1 MMTISYFKARIIE
14 CDKLNNK
21 PFYKFKNLETNE
33 IDTVPCWC
41 LDGFVVFDE
50 DLLDEDGHLKL
61 GAEVQLRKMENGNIY
76 PGLIYEKRSEPMLP
90 NSIKPLFS
98 MSKESLYDG
107 IALYGGTQN
116 DINTLWSLFSSR
128 CDSFPADILIEGI
141 KVRNKEEEEQ
151 LAFLKSALRL
161 DGMQLPVQE
170 GANVEFKSSFVHT
183 ASPIKNNERTMQ
195 YRNIFSEIAAF
206 ANSHIHASVYIG
218 INNDGSIKGVEGE
231 MLHEVPF
238 NTRADFEADFL
249 NQLFMVTNNNILASS
264 ISLNWYKTEDEHI
277 FCKITIPEWNGDIIF
292 LNGSELYIRGN
303 ACKRRLKN
311 SDMIQYIVANY
322 KATA

>member
-1 MMTISYFKARIIE
+1 MSHFNARITE
-14 CDKLNNK
+14 CNKLNSK
-21 PFYKFKNLETNE
+21 PFYTFKNLETNE
-33 IDTVPCWC
+33 IETVPCWC
-41 LDGFVVFDE
+41 LDNFVVFNN
-50 DLLDEDGHLKL
+50 DLLDEYGHLKV
-61 GAEVQLRKMENGNIY
+61 GVEVQLRKMENGYIY

-90 NSIKPLFS
+90 NSTKLS
-98 MSKESLYDG
+98 VNMSKESLYDG
-107 IALYGGTQN
+107 IALYDGIQD
-116 DINTLWSLFSSR
+116 DIDTLWELFGSR
-128 CDSFPADILIEGI
+128 CDSFSADILIKGI

-151 LAFLKSALRL
+151 LAFLKSALKL
-161 DGMQLPVQE
+161 NGMQLPVQE
-170 GANVEFKSSFVHT
+170 GSDVEFKSSFVHT

-206 ANSHIHASVYIG
+206 ANSHIQASIYIG
-218 INNDGSIKGVEGE
+218 INNDGSIKGVEDE

-249 NQLFMVTNNNILASS
+249 NQLFMATNNNILAFS
-264 ISLNWYKTEDEHI
+264 ISLNWYKTKDENI

-311 SDMIQYIVANY
+311 NDMIQYIVANY

>member
-1 MMTISYFKARIIE
+1 MSHFNARITE
-14 CDKLNNK
+14 CNKLNSK
-21 PFYKFKNLETNE
+21 PFYTFKNLETNE
-33 IDTVPCWC
+33 IETVPCWC
-41 LDGFVVFDE
+41 LDNFVVFNN
-50 DLLDEDGHLKL
+50 DLLDEYGHLKV
-61 GAEVQLRKMENGNIY
+61 GVEVQLRKMENGYIY

-90 NSIKPLFS
+90 NSTKLS
-98 MSKESLYDG
+98 VNMSKESLYDG
-107 IALYGGTQN
+107 IALYDGIQD
-116 DINTLWSLFSSR
+116 DIDTLWELFGSR
-128 CDSFPADILIEGI
+128 CDSFSADILIKGI

-151 LAFLKSALRL
+151 LAFLKSALKL
-161 DGMQLPVQE
+161 NGMQLPVQE
-170 GANVEFKSSFVHT
+170 GSDVEFKSSFVHT

-195 YRNIFSEIAAF
+195 YRNIFYEIAAF
-206 ANSHIHASVYIG
+206 ANSHIQASIYIG
-218 INNDGSIKGVEGE
+218 INNDGSIKGVEDE

-249 NQLFMVTNNNILASS
+249 NQLFMATNNNILAFS
-264 ISLNWYKTEDEHI
+264 ISLNWYKTKDENI

-311 SDMIQYIVANY
+311 NDMIQYIVANY

>member
-1 MMTISYFKARIIE
+1 MITMSHFNARITE
-14 CDKLNNK
+14 CNKLNSK
-21 PFYKFKNLETNE
+21 PFYTFKNLETNE
-33 IDTVPCWC
+33 METVPCWC
-41 LDGFVVFDE
+41 LDNFVVFNN
-50 DLLDEDGHLKL
+50 DLLDEYGHLKV
-61 GAEVQLRKMENGNIY
+61 GVEVQLRKMENGYIY
-76 PGLIYEKRSEPMLP
+76 PGLIYEKRSEPILA
-90 NSIKPLFS
+90 NHTKPS
-98 MSKESLYDG
+98 VNMSKESLYDG
-107 IALYGGTQN
+107 ISLYGDTQN

-128 CDSFPADILIEGI
+128 CDSFSADILIEGI

-151 LAFLKSALRL
+151 LAFLKSALKL
-161 DGMQLPVQE
+161 DGIQLPVQE
-170 GANVEFKSSFVHT
+170 GSDVEFKSSFVHT

-206 ANSHIHASVYIG
+206 ANSHIQAYVYIG
-218 INNDGSIKGVEGE
+218 INNDGSIKGVEDE

-249 NQLFMVTNNNILASS
+249 NQLFMATNNNILASS
-264 ISLNWYKTEDEHI
+264 ISLNWYKTNDEHI
-277 FCKITIPEWNGDIIF
+277 FCKITIPVWNGDIIF

-311 SDMIQYIVANY
+311 NDMIQYIVANY

>member
-1 MMTISYFKARIIE
+1 MITMSHFNARIIE

-41 LDGFVVFDE
+41 LDGFVVFNE
-50 DLLDEDGHLKL
+50 DLLDADGHLKL

-90 NSIKPLFS
+90 NSTKPLFS

-107 IALYGGTQN
+107 IALYDGIQD
-116 DINTLWSLFSSR
+116 DIDTLWELFGSR
-128 CDSFPADILIEGI
+128 CDSFSADILIKGI

-206 ANSHIHASVYIG
+206 ANSHIQASVYIG
-218 INNDGSIKGVEGE
+218 INNDGSIKGVEDE

-238 NTRADFEADFL
+238 KTRADFEADFL
-249 NQLFMVTNNNILASS
+249 NQLFMATNNNILASS